1 MREIDKEVMK
11 LELDFRDTLENEQIQ
26 KNNAKSDTTIKD
38 VILVGKA
45 EWKDRLNGQKYGE
58 NLYIVTKEVS
68 IKDENGNEVDKKL
81 VNNYYL
87 GDKCIGG
94 FMDFKEP
101 IFNQY
106 FENSEPEKIKG
117 IKDLISRTAIE
128 DLEHNSL
135 NNLQNEYLEEMAEK
149 LHISKEEIMQIDE
162 LDLDEKLPTEEELDE
177 MLQEDENSKKKIRQ
191 DEVEKLDIKEETDLS
206 QEIKGETLGQKLG
219 LKKVGIND
227 GVKLARVSTSDIS
240 SREGVSK
247 STVDTFVVI
256 RKTGDA
262 VILTDNVLKPNDREG
277 TNPVQENLT
286 LDNNDATVNKE
297 ANTSSY
303 EIVNGNGREFLNI
316 GYDENSGKEIKYS
329 MYSNQLG
336 KYVDCELET
345 NRTFYQDPKVREF
358 LRDRTEGQYEA
369 DNILSNFTRED
380 VDMMARSILD
390 SDNYVEI
397 GEVYNQADVRNKIID
412 EIIKN
417 DYKKGDEEKIEQ
429 EVGEKMLETSKRERV
444 RGEESV

>member
-1 MREIDKEVMK
+1 M
-11 LELDFRDTLENEQIQ
+11 
-26 KNNAKSDTTIKD
+26 
-38 VILVGKA
+38 
-45 EWKDRLNGQKYGE
+45 
-58 NLYIVTKEVS
+58 
-68 IKDENGNEVDKKL
+68 
-81 VNNYYL
+81 
-87 GDKCIGG
+87 
-94 FMDFKEP
+94 
-101 IFNQY
+101 
-106 FENSEPEKIKG
+106 
-117 IKDLISRTAIE
+117 
-128 DLEHNSL
+128 
-135 NNLQNEYLEEMAEK
+135 
-149 LHISKEEIMQIDE
+149 
-162 LDLDEKLPTEEELDE
+162 
-177 MLQEDENSKKKIRQ
+177 
-191 DEVEKLDIKEETDLS
+191 
-206 QEIKGETLGQKLG
+206 
-219 LKKVGIND
+219 
-227 GVKLARVSTSDIS
+227 
-240 SREGVSK
+240 
-247 STVDTFVVI
+247 
-256 RKTGDA
+256 
-262 VILTDNVLKPNDREG
+262 
-277 TNPVQENLT
+277 
-286 LDNNDATVNKE
+286 
-297 ANTSSY
+297 
-303 EIVNGNGREFLNI
+303 NGNGREFLNI